1 MAKSIN
7 DEKKNITDYIP
18 YFFAG
23 LFVISLIIYIIFL
36 LIPKNNQIETK
47 KLEMMAGE
55 TLDISNELDDKTD
68 FDSLIYSVNDEKI
81 ATIDKSTGV
90 LEAKSTGKVTVTV
103 KSNKNPLFEK
113 TFVVTVESSQP
124 YVKFNKKSYT
134 CTVGSKV
141 DITMTYGGDVLSV
154 IDYTSSNEKIA
165 VLKEG
170 TVSGKSLNCKNCKS
184 IYAECNKAGEVIIT
198 GVANTGLSASV
209 NLKVVA
215 KTEEQKDTTKEVKPK
230 DTTVKPT
237 EKQDN
242 NVQSNGWIK
251 IDKQSYTCNVGDS
264 FDVKINVG
272 GTNKL
277 GIKGVNTSNTN
288 IATISSGST
297 KGLYVDCIDCALMH
311 VDCKAK
317 GTTTITATSL
327 TGVKA
332 TAKVTVKEDA
342 GWVKISKTE
351 MTCAEGETVD
361 FMVTTGGTARPGF
374 NEITSKDTN
383 IATVSNGF
391 TSGVVTNCIDC
402 MAMHIN
408 CKKQGTTTITATN
421 LTGAKVTA
429 TVTVTPSKGWIRF
442 SKTEYTCKVG
452 DKVDTMVHAGGASTP
467 SSVGALTSSN
477 NKIASISN
485 GFTSGIVTNCIDCRA
500 IHINCNAKGKV
511 TLTAK
516 SGTGATGT
524 ATVTVTDK

>member
-68 FDSLIYSVNDEKI
+68 FDSLIYMVNDEKI
-81 ATIDKSTGV
+81 ATIDKNTGV

-103 KSNKNPLFEK
+103 KSSKNPLFEK
-113 TFVVTVESSQP
+113 TFVVTVESSES
-124 YVKFNKKSYT
+124 YVKFNKNSYT

-141 DITMTYGGDVLSV
+141 DITITYGGDVLSV
-154 IDYTSSNEKIA
+154 IDYSSSDNDIA
-165 VLKEG
+165 TIKEG
-170 TVSGKSLNCKNCKS
+170 TISGKSLNCKNCRS
-184 IYAECNKAGEVIIT
+184 LNVECNKTGEVVLT
-198 GVANTGLSASV
+198 GVANTGISASA
-209 NLKVVA
+209 NLKVIA
-215 KTEEQKDTTKEVKPK
+215 KTEEKKDTPKEEKPK
-230 DTTVKPT
+230 ETT
-237 EKQDN
+237 KQDN
-242 NVQSNGWIK
+242 NGWIK
-251 IDKQSYTCNVGDS
+251 IDKQSYTCTVGES

-277 GIKGVNTSNTN
+277 GIQGVNSSNTDV
-288 IATISSGST
+288 ATISSGST
-297 KGLYVDCIDCALMH
+297 QGLYVNCIDCALMH
-311 VDCKAK
+311 VDCKSK
-317 GTTTITATSL
+317 GTATITATSL

-351 MTCAEGETVD
+351 MTCEEGETVD
-361 FMVTTGGTARPGF
+361 FMVTTGGTTRLGF
-374 NEITSKDTN
+374 NGITSKDTN

-402 MAMHIN
+402 MAMHVD

-421 LTGAKVTA
+421 LTGAKATA

-442 SKTEYTCKVG
+442 SKTAYTCKVG
-452 DKVDTMVHAGGASTP
+452 DKVDTMVNAGGASTP
-467 SSVGALTSSN
+467 SSIGALTSSN
-477 NKIASISN
+477 NNIASISN
-485 GFTSGIVTNCIDCRA
+485 GFTTGIVTNCIDCRA
-500 IHINCNAKGKV
+500 IHINCKAKGTV

-516 SGTGATGT
+516 SSTGATGT
-524 ATVTVTDK
+524 ATVTVRDK